1 MRGVWLALSLC
12 SLTASAA
19 PVPERLALLAEQQQV
34 PLAELQAATAQARLR
49 QEILDT
55 ISKPWE
61 ARPWHSYRPLF
72 VTQARIQDGVSFWQR
87 HADALARAE
96 QHYRVPASLI
106 VAIIGIETFYGR
118 QMGRHSVLD
127 SLYTL
132 GFHYPVREEFFA
144 KEFAQLVLL
153 AKEEKWPLTRLKG
166 SYAGAMGMGQFMP
179 SSYRH
184 YAVDFDGDGKRDL
197 FANPVD
203 AIGSVANYFAL
214 HQWRWGESAVEPALI
229 GLAPV
234 STLLRPEPELRQQ
247 WAELAAAGIE
257 LATPLAPDTPVKLLA
272 LEQADGPEYWVAR
285 HNFYVITRY
294 NRSPLYAMAVHQLSQ
309 AIQEAYALQPQT
321 SPAQPELVAGRL

>member
-1 MRGVWLALSLC
+1 MRGGWLALALC

-19 PVPERLALLAEQQQV
+19 PEPARLALLAEQQQV

-49 QEILDT
+49 QEVLDT
-55 ISKPWE
+55 ISRPWE
-61 ARPWHSYRPLF
+61 AKPWHRYRPLF
-72 VTQARIQDGVSFWQR
+72 VTPDRIRDGQQFWQQ
-87 HADALARAE
+87 HATTLARAE
-96 QHYRVPASLI
+96 QIYRVPASLI

-132 GFHYPVREEFFA
+132 GFHYPAREEYFA

-203 AIGSVANYFAL
+203 AIGSVANYFAE

-234 STLLRPEPELRQQ
+234 SALLRPEPELKQQ

-257 LATPLAPDTPVKLLA
+257 LATQLAPQTPVKLLV

-294 NRSPLYAMAVHQLSQ
+294 NRSPLYAMAAHQLSQ
-309 AIQEAYALQPQT
+309 AIQEAYALQPQI